1 MSEIHWAVE
10 HAVAGADHPRYQQSG
25 VDRLPRA
32 GLGMDRAPRPLER
45 DLPQRPPRPSPR
57 RALTGGEPRLAVL
70 MDHPRR
76 ASYTALRSF

>member
-32 GLGMDRAPRPLER
+32 GWAWIVRPDRWSEIY
-45 DLPQRPPRPSPR
+45 PSAHRVRHFAGP
-57 RALTGGEPRLAVL
+57 
-70 MDHPRR
+70 
-76 ASYTALRSF
+76 